1 MYNRPEKFNCLQQR
15 LQFLES
21 LELASSELKLVNQVL
36 TKVSA
41 NMRGVSHFDYCP
53 SKHQLVGT
61 LINMA
66 SCKIPLRCNY
76 RFCQSPCWVP
86 FDIYMENA
94 MDSRQIPTKSAIDV
108 LTGKFS

>member
-1 MYNRPEKFNCLQQR
+1 MFDRPENFNCLLQR

-41 NMRGVSHFDYCP
+41 KIRGVSHFDYCLN
-53 SKHQLVGT
+53 KHQMVRMLADVGSCTT
-61 LINMA
+61 L
-66 SCKIPLRCNY
+66 LRCNY
-76 RFCQSPCWVP
+76 RSCWIP

-94 MDSRQIPTKSAIDV
+94 MDSRQIPIKSAIDV
-108 LTGKFS
+108 LKGKFLR

>member
-41 NMRGVSHFDYCP
+41 NIRGVSHFDYCL
-53 SKHQLVGT
+53 SKHRLVGT
-61 LINMA
+61 LINMG
-66 SCKIPLRCNY
+66 SCKVPLRCNY
-76 RFCQSPCWVP
+76 RFCPSPCWVP

-108 LTGKFS
+108 LTGKF